1 MVVLRVQEDRGG
13 TAGERPRDDRQDGD
27 LDTLSAHVS
36 EIAGQLARL
45 ARIRIARARLR
56 AQSAAFS
63 VLGGI
68 VLALV
73 VAAAALAGVRLV
85 ARGLTAG
92 LGELVGERVW
102 LAELWAGLLLLAG
115 TAALIVSIR
124 WWSERR
130 LLRDLRRRDERRE
143 IGRAHV

>member
-130 LLRDLRRRDERRE
+130 LLRDLRRRDERR
-143 IGRAHV
+143 A

>member
-45 ARIRIARARLR
+45 ARIRSARARLR

-130 LLRDLRRRDERRE
+130 LLRDLRRRDERR
-143 IGRAHV
+143 A

>member
-73 VAAAALAGVRLV
+73 VAAAALAGVDRKSV
-85 ARGLTAG
+85 
-92 LGELVGERVW
+92 V
-102 LAELWAGLLLLAG
+102 
-115 TAALIVSIR
+115 
-124 WWSERR
+124 
-130 LLRDLRRRDERRE
+130 
-143 IGRAHV
+143 